1 LPETGG
7 ARKLLRLFSE
17 EGTVPLFA
25 ILTLFPD
32 AIEPYVRSSILGLA
46 QSKGLLEV
54 LLVDFRDFARDRHR
68 TVDDR
73 PFGGGPGMVLRPEPL
88 VDCIEWLEE
97 RHGRFRRLA
106 LCPGGSPLRQPLVN
120 ELAGEQ
126 RVALLCGRYE
136 GFDARIREILKIEEV
151 SVGDFVVAGGELP
164 ALLVLEAAAR
174 LIPGVLGDERS
185 AQEDSFAQTEGGME
199 LLDCPHYTRPRVY
212 RGLPVPEV
220 LLSGD
225 HRAIAAWRRQQ
236 ALERTKTIRP
246 DILPDGTTIPD
257 NPATNSGAAPGP
269 APDSPSKHAP

>member
-1 LPETGG
+1 VG

-32 AIEPYVRSSILGLA
+32 ALEPYLGSSILGIA
-46 QSKGLLEV
+46 QSKGLLDV
-54 LLVDFRDFARDRHR
+54 KLVDFRDFARDRHR
-68 TVDDR
+68 TVDER

-106 LCPGGSPLRQPLVN
+106 LCPGGQVLRQPLVT
-120 ELAGEQ
+120 ELASEE
-126 RVALLCGRYE
+126 RVLLICGRYE
-136 GFDARIREILKIEEV
+136 GFDARIRQVLEIEEV

-164 ALLVLEAAAR
+164 ALMVLEAAAR

-185 AQEDSFAQTEGGME
+185 ALEDSFAPNEDGME
-199 LLDCPHYTRPRVY
+199 LLDCPHYTRPRMY

-225 HRAIAAWRRQQ
+225 HQAIAAWRRQQ
-236 ALERTKTIRP
+236 ALERTKNTRP
-246 DILPDGTTIPD
+246 DLLPGDNTIST
-257 NPATNSGAAPGP
+257 NQALNSGSAQTPTPADTRHNAP
-269 APDSPSKHAP
+269 